1 MQKLCY
7 FCGEMVSKTREK
19 LIEVARQLF
28 VHKGIENTTMNDIA
42 AASDKGRRTIY
53 TYFKNK
59 REIYN
64 AVIERESEQ
73 LVQRLRSIKD
83 RQDLDSTAKLEQYL
97 RVRFDFL
104 TEAMPRHD
112 GILQWLGRDQRR
124 IDRIRRLALDK
135 ELDMFKALISAG
147 VEEGVFD
154 PEQARR
160 LPTLEWL
167 VSQALSSYDPEQF
180 ADHDLTTEQVRDNII
195 RFIINGIRS
204 GIDKVAA
211 GVTAVTNQPI
221 TI

>member
-1 MQKLCY
+1 
-7 FCGEMVSKTREK
+7 MVSKTREK

>member
-1 MQKLCY
+1 
-7 FCGEMVSKTREK
+7 MVSKTREK

-73 LVQRLRSIKD
+73 LVQRLRLIKE
-83 RQDLDSTAKLEQYL
+83 RTDLDVTTKLEQYL

-112 GILQWLGRDQRR
+112 GIMQWLGRDQRR

-135 ELDMFKALISAG
+135 ELDMFKALIAEG
-147 VEEGVFD
+147 VEQRIFD
-154 PEQARR
+154 KDQAER
-160 LPTLEWL
+160 LPALEWL
-167 VSQALSSYDPEQF
+167 VFQGLSTYEPEQL
-180 ADHDLTTEQVRDNII
+180 AIHNITTEQVRENII
-195 RFIINGIRS
+195 RFIITGIRA
-204 GIDKVAA
+204 DHLCCEAA
-211 GVTAVTNQPI
+211 PEP
-221 TI
+221 

>member
-1 MQKLCY
+1 
-7 FCGEMVSKTREK
+7 MVSKTREK

-83 RQDLDSTAKLEQYL
+83 RSDLDATAKLEQYL

-135 ELDMFKALISAG
+135 ELDMFKALIAEG
-147 VEEGVFD
+147 VAEGVFD
-154 PEQARR
+154 PDQARR

-167 VSQALSSYDPEQF
+167 VSQALSSYDPDQF
-180 ADHDLTTEQVRDNII
+180 AGHDITTEQVRDNII

-211 GVTAVTNQPI
+211 GVSAATNQPI